1 MKESIKK
8 IHEQF
13 ETINFS
19 TFYLVFDPLLEK
31 LCCTV
36 NICFEEMFCFK
47 RIKILKKAEDKF
59 SRELEVSNILNKVR
73 TTHQM
78 LKNFQ
83 MKEQSKFIKYNED
96 YLINY
101 KQLST
106 DTEVEKEFGL
116 GDNAKAIE
124 LDLKYAFGAS
134 IL

>member
-1 MKESIKK
+1 
-8 IHEQF
+8 
-13 ETINFS
+13 
-19 TFYLVFDPLLEK
+19 
-31 LCCTV
+31 
-36 NICFEEMFCFK
+36 
-47 RIKILKKAEDKF
+47 
-59 SRELEVSNILNKVR
+59 
-73 TTHQM
+73 M

-106 DTEVEKEFGL
+106 DTDLEKEFGL

-124 LDLKYAFGAS
+124 LDMKYAFGAS